1 MNIEFAARGGLNPSD
16 ALKERVELKLQK
28 IERRFGQSLF
38 VRVKF
43 DEVANGRYGC
53 GINFNVSGHEYV
65 AQSEGDDLFKAAD
78 EALQKIETQV
88 RRSQSKHDGHRGD
101 TIRGEAR

>member
-1 MNIEFAARGGLNPSD
+1 MNIEFAARGELNPSD

-43 DEVANGRYGC
+43 NEAANGRYTC
-53 GINFNVSGHEYV
+53 GINFNVSGHEFV
-65 AQSEGDDLFKAAD
+65 AQAEGDDLFKATD
-78 EALQKIETQV
+78 ETMSKIERQV
-88 RRSQSKHDGHRGD
+88 RKTQSRSEAHRSD
-101 TIRGEAR
+101 TIRGEAL